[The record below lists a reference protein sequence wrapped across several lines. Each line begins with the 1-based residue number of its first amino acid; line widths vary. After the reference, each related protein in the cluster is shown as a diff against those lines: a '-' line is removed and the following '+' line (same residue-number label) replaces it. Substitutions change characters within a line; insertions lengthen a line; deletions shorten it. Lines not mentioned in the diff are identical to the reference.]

1 MKSEVLDRNGF
12 TCQMCGITPGQVDPE
27 TGRPARLH
35 VRHIVDKTL
44 GGKDE
49 VSNLRALCSNCN
61 QGAKNIT
68 AVDGFPGCVRYISK
82 TAQELEFSISPV
94 KSDVF
99 KFLEAT
105 PEKFDL
111 IFADPPYDFSTEQ
124 FLKIADLVFEKQLL
138 LDDGVLI
145 IEHSDQSNL
154 SEHHQFSEQRKYGGS
169 IFSFF
174 EIE

>member
-1 MKSEVLDRNGF
+1 MSKFLNKIVNGDALK
-12 TCQMCGITPGQVDPE
+12 I
-27 TGRPARLH
+27 L
-35 VRHIVDKTL
+35 KT
-44 GGKDE
+44 
-49 VSNLRALCSNCN
+49 
-61 QGAKNIT
+61 I
-68 AVDGFPGCVRYISK
+68 PSK
-82 TAQELEFSISPV
+82 T
-94 KSDVF
+94 
-99 KFLEAT
+99 
-105 PEKFDL
+105 FDL